1 MHASHEELLKKVD
14 SLKSML
20 VNSATGKG
28 WNEAEYAKVR
38 TELLRHPLV
47 KDRLPRS
54 VRSCRSLNDFWG
66 FIKPKFDHYAERSN
80 FIREEF
86 EPLFAF
92 LEQAAV
98 APSDASNEEVL
109 TKFDS
114 PHIAIVWQKAL
125 ERRSDDPEGAIT
137 TARSLLETTCKHILD
152 EGGVKYDEVS
162 DLPKLY
168 RLVAETLNLSPSQH
182 TETVFKQI
190 LGGCWS
196 VVEGLGT
203 LRNRLSDAHGKGK
216 AAAKPAARH
225 AGLAVNLAGSMASFL
240 IETWEVGKSS

>member
-1 MHASHEELLKKVD
+1 MLASHEELLKKVD

-20 VNSATGKG
+20 VRCATGGG
-28 WNEAEYAKVR
+28 WDAEYPKVR
-38 TELLRHPLV
+38 MELVRHPLV
-47 KDRLPRS
+47 KDKLPGF
-54 VRSCRSLNDFWG
+54 VGSCRSLHDFWG
-66 FIKPKFDHYAERSN
+66 FIQPKFKHYAERQS
-80 FIREEF
+80 FIREGF
-86 EPLFAF
+86 EPLVAL

-98 APSDASNEEVL
+98 APSDASNEEIL

-114 PHIAIVWQKAL
+114 PHIAMVWQKAL

-152 EGGVKYDEVS
+152 EAGVKYDDVS

-168 RLVAETLNLSPSQH
+168 RLVAETLNLSPSQY

-216 AAAKPAARH
+216 AAAKPGTRH

-240 IETWEVGKSS
+240 IETWEARKSS